1 MSSNYLIFHH
11 PLLLLSSIF
20 PNIGVFSNALALHIR
35 WPKYWSFSI
44 SPPSGYSGLIS
55 FSIDYFDHLADQG
68 ACWLLIHFNRVWL
81 FLTLW
86 TVAPQAPLSMRFS
99 RQESWVGCCA
109 QGSSSRGSSPP
120 RDWTWVSYATYVG
133 RWVLHHY
140 RHLTRV
146 AYIRKK
152 KSKQWLEDFTIL
164 FHNEP
169 RTCPSDTFYRL
180 NRIHLERKLFE
191 IKGIPY
197 QDPLVGL

>member
-81 FLTLW
+81 FVTLW
-86 TVAPQAPLSMRFS
+86 TVAPQAPLSMGFS
-99 RQESWVGCCA
+99 RQESWSGLLCPGILL
-109 QGSSSRGSSPP
+109 QGIFPTQGLNLGLLRHLRWQVGSSPLP
-120 RDWTWVSYATYVG
+120 PPDQG
-133 RWVLHHY
+133 GLH
-140 RHLTRV
+140 
-146 AYIRKK
+146 
-152 KSKQWLEDFTIL
+152 
-164 FHNEP
+164 
-169 RTCPSDTFYRL
+169 
-180 NRIHLERKLFE
+180 
-191 IKGIPY
+191 
-197 QDPLVGL
+197 